1 MILDEIYDQTGIIT
15 TVGIGTNLFL
25 TKVTLD
31 VTAKDCMGFLHKTY
45 LNSLYGI
52 INQLQMFR

>member
-25 TKVTLD
+25 AKVTLGI
-31 VTAKDCMGFLHKTY
+31 TAKYAKDCM
-45 LNSLYGI
+45 
-52 INQLQMFR
+52 

>member
-25 TKVTLD
+25 AKVTLD
-31 VTAKDCMGFLHKTY
+31 ITARYAKDCM
-45 LNSLYGI
+45 
-52 INQLQMFR
+52 

>member
-25 TKVTLD
+25 AKVTLFI
-31 VTAKDCMGFLHKTY
+31 TAKYCMGFLDEDLLELLIWIH
-45 LNSLYGI
+45 
-52 INQLQMFR
+52 

>member
-1 MILDEIYDQTGIIT
+1 MILDEIYDQTGITT

-31 VTAKDCMGFLHKTY
+31 VTAKDCMEFLHKTY
-45 LNSLYGI
+45 LNSL
-52 INQLQMFR
+52 